1 MAAPCI
7 GVVGPFCPPFP
18 QIQQH
23 AQTERNLNDDV
34 LWVQKRYTPNDLRF
48 DAPVPR
54 YKMVLR
60 DGRTMQPPPMHWVK
74 PLRANLRHYWRD
86 RESPAIYSSQLQTRC
101 EEWSTLRE
109 LLPSR
114 GRASIYLQ
122 PPKWGTGA
130 SKPPY
135 MTTDRQ
141 RQFPIVWSPM
151 SRFIDEMHKTN
162 REFRLY

>member
-7 GVVGPFCPPFP
+7 GVMGPFCPPFP
-18 QIQQH
+18 HIDQH
-23 AQTERNLNDDV
+23 CQSERNHNTDV

-54 YKMVLR
+54 YKMVLP
-60 DGRTMQPPPMHWVK
+60 DGRTLQPPPMHWMK

-86 RESPAIYSSQLQTRC
+86 RESPAIYTSQLQTRS

-114 GRASIYLQ
+114 GRAHVDLQ
-122 PPKWGTGA
+122 HPRWGTGA
-130 SKPPY
+130 AHPPQ
-135 MTTDRQ
+135 MTSEIR
-141 RQFPIVWSPM
+141 RQFPNTWSPM
-151 SRFIDEMHKTN
+151 TRSVYTHPSDVT
-162 REFRLY
+162 